1 MLSVWSYIA
10 EQFTGMDFWDTI
22 QTIGLILSFIYLWLE
37 FHQKPLMWII
47 SAMCSMIY
55 ASVYFHSKIYA
66 DMGFSCFNICMC
78 VYGFI
83 KWLHSDRKR
92 ASHGTEGKGGII
104 YRHFRAGEF
113 MAVLGVAALIWTA
126 IFCILRFLT
135 DSPVPALDALTT
147 MLNIVGTWVLA
158 QKIIEESK
166 SLLEASSVIQN
177 IAGLIVPPA
186 YALFDTDKIITKVP
200 MYAIERQK
208 GFEASGFT
216 KSEEFMIGTNDKY
229 AYKDY

>member
-104 YRHFRAGEF
+104 YRHFRASEF

-158 QKIIEESK
+158 QKIIEVWGIWFLVNAISIYIYCRRGLHLTTI
-166 SLLEASSVIQN
+166 LLYGFYLCASVY
-177 IAGLIVPPA
+177 GYFKWRL
-186 YALFDTDKIITKVP
+186 
-200 MYAIERQK
+200 K
-208 GFEASGFT
+208 GT
-216 KSEEFMIGTNDKY
+216 LQ
-229 AYKDY
+229 

>member
-1 MLSVWSYIA
+1 MLSDIWSYIA
-10 EQFTGMDFWDTI
+10 GQFTGMDFWSTI
-22 QTIGLILSFIYLWLE
+22 QTVGLILSFIYLWLE
-37 FHQKPLMWII
+37 FHQRPLFWVV

-83 KWLHSDRKR
+83 KWLHSDRKH
-92 ASHGTEGKGGII
+92 ASGNSDGSKGNGGII

-113 MAVLGVAALIWTA
+113 FAVLGVSALIWGV
-126 IFCILRFLT
+126 IFSILRFLT

-158 QKIIEESK
+158 QKIIEVWGIWFLVNLVSIYIYSK
-166 SLLEASSVIQN
+166 RGLHLTTILLYSFYLGASVYGYIKWKRR
-177 IAGLIVPPA
+177 GTCIV
-186 YALFDTDKIITKVP
+186 
-200 MYAIERQK
+200 
-208 GFEASGFT
+208 
-216 KSEEFMIGTNDKY
+216 
-229 AYKDY
+229 

>member
-1 MLSVWSYIA
+1 MLSNIWQYIA
-10 EQFTGMDFWDTI
+10 GQFTGMDFWDTI
-22 QTIGLILSFIYLWLE
+22 QTVGLILSFIYLWLE
-37 FHQKPLMWII
+37 FRQKPLMWVI

-83 KWLHSDRKR
+83 KWVHSDRKR
-92 ASHGTEGKGGII
+92 ASHDIT
-104 YRHFRAGEF
+104 YRHFRASEF
-113 MAVLGVAALIWTA
+113 MGVLGVSALIWGA

-158 QKIIEESK
+158 QKIIEVWGIWFLVNAISIYIYCRRGLHLTTI
-166 SLLEASSVIQN
+166 LLYSFYLGASVYGYIKWRRR
-177 IAGLIVPPA
+177 GTL
-186 YALFDTDKIITKVP
+186 
-200 MYAIERQK
+200 MIE
-208 GFEASGFT
+208 
-216 KSEEFMIGTNDKY
+216 NC
-229 AYKDY
+229 

>member
-1 MLSVWSYIA
+1 MLSDIWSYIA
-10 EQFTGMDFWDTI
+10 AQFTGMDFWATI
-22 QTIGLILSFIYLWLE
+22 QTVGLILSFIYLWLE
-37 FHQKPLMWII
+37 FHQRLLMWII

-83 KWLHSDRKR
+83 KWLHSDRRHTAKNTVG
-92 ASHGTEGKGGII
+92 SNGKSCIT
-104 YRHFRAGEF
+104 YRHFRAAEF
-113 MAVLGVAALIWTA
+113 LAVLGVAALIWGA

-158 QKIIEESK
+158 QKIIEVWGIWFMVNAISIYIYCRRGLHLTTI
-166 SLLEASSVIQN
+166 LLYTFYLGASVYGYIKWR
-177 IAGLIVPPA
+177 I
-186 YALFDTDKIITKVP
+186 
-200 MYAIERQK
+200 K
-208 GFEASGFT
+208 GTEIL
-216 KSEEFMIGTNDKY
+216 EDC
-229 AYKDY
+229 

>member
-1 MLSVWSYIA
+1 MLSDIWQYIA
-10 EQFTGMDFWDTI
+10 GQFTGMDFWATI
-22 QTIGLILSFIYLWLE
+22 QTVGLILSFIYLWLE

-83 KWLHSDRKR
+83 KWLHGDRKR
-92 ASHGTEGKGGII
+92 ASQII
-104 YRHFRAGEF
+104 VYRHFRTLEF
-113 MAVLGVAALIWTA
+113 WGVTGVAALIWGI
-126 IFCILRFLT
+126 IFSILYFLT

-158 QKIIEESK
+158 QKIIEVWGIWFLVNAISIYIYCRRGLHLTTI
-166 SLLEASSVIQN
+166 LLYSFYLGASVYGYIKWR
-177 IAGLIVPPA
+177 L
-186 YALFDTDKIITKVP
+186 
-200 MYAIERQK
+200 K
-208 GFEASGFT
+208 GTEIL
-216 KSEEFMIGTNDKY
+216 ENC
-229 AYKDY
+229 

>member
-1 MLSVWSYIA
+1 MLSDIWSYIA
-10 EQFTGMDFWDTI
+10 GQFTGMDFWDTI
-22 QTIGLILSFIYLWLE
+22 QTMGLILSFIYLWLE
-37 FHQKPLMWII
+37 FHQKPFFWVI

-55 ASVYFHSKIYA
+55 ASVYYHGKIYA

-83 KWLHSDRKR
+83 KWLQSDRKGQVKHSE
-92 ASHGTEGKGGII
+92 AKGNSGIT

-113 MAVLGVAALIWTA
+113 LAVLGVSAVIWGA

-158 QKIIEESK
+158 QKIIEVWGIWFLVNAISIYIYCRRGLHLTTI
-166 SLLEASSVIQN
+166 LLYSFWLGASVYGYIKWKRRGTC
-177 IAGLIVPPA
+177 IA
-186 YALFDTDKIITKVP
+186 
-200 MYAIERQK
+200 
-208 GFEASGFT
+208 
-216 KSEEFMIGTNDKY
+216 
-229 AYKDY
+229 

>member
-1 MLSVWSYIA
+1 MLSDIWSYIA
-10 EQFTGMDFWDTI
+10 EQFTGMDFWATI
-22 QTIGLILSFIYLWLE
+22 QTAGLILSFIYLWLE
-37 FHQKPLMWII
+37 YHQKPLMWII
-47 SAMCSMIY
+47 SALCSMIY

-92 ASHGTEGKGGII
+92 TSQGTDGKGGII

-113 MAVLGVAALIWTA
+113 LSVLGAAALIWAA

-158 QKIIEESK
+158 QKIIEVWGIWFLVNLISIYIYCRRGLHL
-166 SLLEASSVIQN
+166 STILLYSFYLCASVY
-177 IAGLIVPPA
+177 GYFKWRL
-186 YALFDTDKIITKVP
+186 
-200 MYAIERQK
+200 K
-208 GFEASGFT
+208 GT
-216 KSEEFMIGTNDKY
+216 QQ
-229 AYKDY
+229 

>member
-1 MLSVWSYIA
+1 MLSDIWSYIA
-10 EQFTGMDFWDTI
+10 GQFTGMDFWDTI
-22 QTIGLILSFIYLWLE
+22 QTVGLILSFIYLWLE
-37 FHQKPLMWII
+37 FHQKPFFWVI

-55 ASVYFHSKIYA
+55 ASVYYHGKIYA

-83 KWLHSDRKR
+83 KWLQSDRKDQIR
-92 ASHGTEGKGGII
+92 HSEAKGNSGIT

-113 MAVLGVAALIWTA
+113 LAVLGVSAVIWGA

-158 QKIIEESK
+158 QKIIEVWGIWFLVNAISIYIYCRRGLHLTTI
-166 SLLEASSVIQN
+166 LLYSFWLGASVYGYIKWKRRGTC
-177 IAGLIVPPA
+177 IA
-186 YALFDTDKIITKVP
+186 
-200 MYAIERQK
+200 
-208 GFEASGFT
+208 
-216 KSEEFMIGTNDKY
+216 
-229 AYKDY
+229 

>member
-1 MLSVWSYIA
+1 MLSDIWSYIA
-10 EQFTGMDFWDTI
+10 GQFTGMDFWSTI
-22 QTIGLILSFIYLWLE
+22 QTVGLILSFLYLWLE

-83 KWLHSDRKR
+83 KWLHSDRKL
-92 ASHGTEGKGGII
+92 AQHKSDSTDSKAGIT
-104 YRHFRAGEF
+104 YRHFRAAEF
-113 MAVLGVAALIWTA
+113 VAVLGVSALIWTA

-158 QKIIEESK
+158 QKIIEVWGIWFLVNLISIYIYSK
-166 SLLEASSVIQN
+166 RGLHLTTILLYSFYLGASVYGYIKWR
-177 IAGLIVPPA
+177 V
-186 YALFDTDKIITKVP
+186 
-200 MYAIERQK
+200 K
-208 GFEASGFT
+208 GKLLKTF
-216 KSEEFMIGTNDKY
+216 
-229 AYKDY
+229 

>member
-1 MLSVWSYIA
+1 MLSIWSYIA

-22 QTIGLILSFIYLWLE
+22 QTIGLILSFVYLWLE

-83 KWLHSDRKR
+83 KWLHSDRKH

-113 MAVLGVAALIWTA
+113 MAVLGVAALIWTV

-158 QKIIEESK
+158 QKIIEVWGIWFLVNAISIYIYCRRGLHLTTI
-166 SLLEASSVIQN
+166 LLYGFYLCASVY
-177 IAGLIVPPA
+177 GYFKWRLKG
-186 YALFDTDKIITKVP
+186 AL
-200 MYAIERQK
+200 Q
-208 GFEASGFT
+208 
-216 KSEEFMIGTNDKY
+216 
-229 AYKDY
+229 

>member
-1 MLSVWSYIA
+1 MLSDIWSYIA
-10 EQFTGMDFWDTI
+10 GQFTGMDFWGAI
-22 QTIGLILSFIYLWLE
+22 QTAGLILSFIYLWLE
-37 FHQKPLMWII
+37 FHQRPLFWIV

-83 KWLHSDRKR
+83 KWLGSGRK
-92 ASHGTEGKGGII
+92 GTARQHPDTSKSESRIV
-104 YRHFRAGEF
+104 YRHFRAAEF
-113 MAVLGVAALIWTA
+113 RTVLGVAALIWGA

-158 QKIIEESK
+158 QKIIEVWGIWFMVNAISIYIYCRRGLHLTTI
-166 SLLEASSVIQN
+166 LLYGFYLGASVYGYIKWRRH
-177 IAGLIVPPA
+177 GRL
-186 YALFDTDKIITKVP
+186 
-200 MYAIERQK
+200 MY
-208 GFEASGFT
+208 
-216 KSEEFMIGTNDKY
+216 
-229 AYKDY
+229 